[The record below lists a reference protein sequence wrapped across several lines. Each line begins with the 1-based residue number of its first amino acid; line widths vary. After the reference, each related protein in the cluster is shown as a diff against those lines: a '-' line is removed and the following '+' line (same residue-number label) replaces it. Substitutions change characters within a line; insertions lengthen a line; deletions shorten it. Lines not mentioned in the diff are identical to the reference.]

1 MNYIANFSVVS
12 IDRTGESAGLESE
25 MLQQDLNKESS
36 HQNDESVFCQAD
48 LWNLQKQMRRIH
60 VTDRFPRTWEGAW

>member
-12 IDRTGESAGLESE
+12 IDRTGEAPVLESDK
-25 MLQQDLNKESS
+25 LQQDQNQDCSNP
-36 HQNDESVFCQAD
+36 NDESVFCQAD
-48 LWNLQKQMRRIH
+48 LWNLQKQMRKIH